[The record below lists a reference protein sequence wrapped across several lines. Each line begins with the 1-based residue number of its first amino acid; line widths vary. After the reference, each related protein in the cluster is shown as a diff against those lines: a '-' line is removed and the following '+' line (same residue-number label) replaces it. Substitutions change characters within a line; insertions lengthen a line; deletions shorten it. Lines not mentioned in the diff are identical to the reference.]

1 MKTRQKG
8 SIVAM
13 TAILMV
19 ALIAILGLA
28 VDFGT
33 AFTARTFAQHA
44 ADAGALAGADTYAQY
59 NPATQAMATANAQ
72 TAAEQN
78 KVLGQALTGAN
89 VTVSF
94 PAAPAGVDRVR
105 VDVNTTVPTFFLRVL
120 GQKWSQVTIGAHAIA
135 EAAPGATGG
144 TTCLRPLWI
153 TMKSLLNGSCTNPAP
168 NPGDP
173 IVLWDGGG
181 NGNGGNK
188 GGASLCES
196 NQNSGN
202 SPSCPASQWGLIDP
216 VSLGYP
222 VSDLSSWVLS
232 CNSVQ
237 INCGTT
243 MGPKTGATVG
253 DVGHGQPPPIQT
265 LIGQNGIGNNDW
277 AWYPDPTTGAY
288 IAGEYTYVPG
298 TAPNNV
304 FSSSP
309 AVVTMAIWD
318 NCSAN
323 GYDPINGSTQTIP
336 ISGFAQIFLDQIN
349 PNGNNKRITAQFISM
364 TNACSGNGGGGS
376 NVASGP
382 GAVPV
387 RLIHTDTNPAN

>member
-1 MKTRQKG
+1 MKTRQRG

-33 AFTARTFAQHA
+33 AYTARTFAQHA

-59 NPATQAMATANAQ
+59 NPATQTMATANAQ

-78 KVLGQALTGAN
+78 KVLGQALTATN

-94 PAAPAGVDRVR
+94 PAAPVGVDRVR
-105 VDVNTTVPTFFLRVL
+105 VDVSTTIPTFFLRVL

-135 EAAPGATGG
+135 EAAPGTTGG

-153 TMKSLLNGSCTNPAP
+153 TMSSLLGGSCTNPTP
-168 NPGDP
+168 QPGSQ
-173 IVLWDGGG
+173 IILWDGGG
-181 NGNGGNK
+181 NGNGGSN
-188 GGASLCES
+188 GGNGLLCVQK
-196 NQNSGN
+196 N
-202 SPSCPASQWGLIDP
+202 CTTASQWGLIDP

-222 VSDLSSWVLS
+222 ASDLSSWVLS
-232 CNSVQ
+232 CSSVQ
-237 INCGTT
+237 VNCGST

-277 AWYPDPTTGAY
+277 AWYPDPSTGTY
-288 IAGEYTYVPG
+288 IPGEYTYVPG

-318 NCSAN
+318 DCSAT
-323 GYDPINGSTQTIP
+323 GYAPINGTTQTIP
-336 ISGFAQIFLDQIN
+336 ISGFAQIFLDQID

-364 TNACSGNGGGGS
+364 TNACTGNGGGAGGGS

-387 RLIHTDTNPAN
+387 RLIHTDSNPTN